1 MQKTVLSIG
10 KFDPRGVSGIQKE
23 FQTVEAL
30 GGHVYAVATFCLAPA
45 NPSEIFL
52 MPPELVAVQLN
63 GLIDASVGCI
73 KIGNL
78 VGAEMMNVVADFVE
92 GPAKHLPLLLEPVMT
107 SSRAQKFLMD
117 QESMQAYERRLFFHA
132 NLLCPNVTEARR
144 LTGLPISNL
153 DEMQH
158 ATEMLLTL
166 GNEAVLLTG
175 GSLPGDKVYDIYADL
190 DGMHIYESSRM
201 VKKTPEGT
209 GSALTAAIS
218 YHMAK
223 GHRTRDAVE
232 RGRIYVQDL
241 IREYADANPEMMA
254 G

>member
-30 GGHVYAVATFCLAPA
+30 GGHVYAVATFCLAPS

-52 MPPELVAVQLN
+52 MPAELVKVQLD
-63 GLIDASVGCI
+63 GLIDETVGCI

-78 VGAEMMNVVADFVE
+78 VGADMMNVVANFVE

-107 SSRAQKFLMD
+107 SARAQKFLMD

-132 NLLCPNVTEARR
+132 NLLCPNITEATR
-144 LTGLPISNL
+144 LTGIPIR
-153 DEMQH
+153 DIEEMKH
-158 ATEMLLTL
+158 AAEMLLTL

-175 GSLPGDKVYDIYADL
+175 GSMPGDTVYDIYVDL
-190 DGMHIYESSRM
+190 DGMHIYESPRL
-201 VKKTPEGT
+201 VKRTPEGT
-209 GSALTAAIS
+209 GSVLTAAIS

-241 IREYADANPEMMA
+241 IRQYAEDCPEMMES
-254 G
+254 